1 MNATYYSPDID
12 EQALDSQY
20 GILGPGMSGI
30 TGGVADTSPTHINQ
44 LNSTAHHQN
53 ANSHIDST
61 GSVGMYQI
69 SLQNLSIILI
79 TFSELYVVLV
89 RESLN
94 AEWIPFATLINYIR
108 LFFVPIGTI
117 CMAHIS

>member
-1 MNATYYSPDID
+1 MFQCLNPSDLDIHDDHLLNATYYSPDID
-12 EQALDSQY
+12 EQALDSTY

-53 ANSHIDST
+53 ANSNIDST

-69 SLQNLSIILI
+69 S
-79 TFSELYVVLV
+79 
-89 RESLN
+89 
-94 AEWIPFATLINYIR
+94 
-108 LFFVPIGTI
+108 
-117 CMAHIS
+117 